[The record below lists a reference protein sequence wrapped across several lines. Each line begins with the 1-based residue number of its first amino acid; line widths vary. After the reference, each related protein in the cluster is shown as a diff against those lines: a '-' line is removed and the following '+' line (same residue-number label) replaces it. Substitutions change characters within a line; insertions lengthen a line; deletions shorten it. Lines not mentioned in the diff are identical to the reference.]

1 MRVGLN
7 ATCFNERPSGAKQRF
22 RGIYRALIERCRDI
36 EFVVY
41 EPRDCRVGE
50 WFAGAANVSVRRTP
64 LPSSGRFRRAFG
76 GLAYWRWA
84 LSRDRLDLFET
95 FHLPLVK
102 APHCPTILT
111 VHDARPVRR
120 EVPLVK
126 RVLYGRVLRQALRSA
141 DHVITVSETM
151 KEEIA
156 GIEPAAAVTSIYNG
170 IDPAPFQSASAAAAE
185 AMRVRYDLP
194 QDFILTVGHLEARKN
209 YLGLLRA
216 VAELRRAGKAISL
229 VIVGNDGGE
238 RAEIRR
244 EILRLGLT
252 DQVRMLEG
260 VSDQELQSLYAL
272 CTLVAFPS
280 FYEGFGIPVLEAMAA
295 RRPLVLSDTPV
306 FRELTESRGA
316 YFCPEDSAAIAAA
329 LARVL
334 DSPQR
339 QQELIAYGV
348 ERIRAFEFA
357 KLAGEVEQLYRNIL
371 AQADRPSL

>member
-22 RGIYRALIERCRDI
+22 TGIYGALVERCRDV
-36 EFVVY
+36 EFVIY

-50 WFAGAANVSVRRTP
+50 WFAGAPNVSVRRTP

-84 LSRDRLDLFET
+84 LSCDRLDLFET

-102 APHCPTILT
+102 APDCPTILT

-126 RVLYGRVLRQALRSA
+126 RLLYGRVLRQALRRA

-151 KEEIA
+151 KREIA
-156 GIEPAAAVTSIYNG
+156 AIEPSAAVITIYNG
-170 IDPAPFQSASAAAAE
+170 IDPKPFAAADGNAE
-185 AMRVRYDLP
+185 AMRARHRLP
-194 QDFILTVGHLEARKN
+194 AEFILAVGHLEGRKN
-209 YLGLLRA
+209 YVRLIQA
-216 VAELRRAGKAISL
+216 VAELRATGRAISL
-229 VIVGNDGGE
+229 VIVGNDGGARTE
-238 RAEIRR
+238 VRAETA
-244 EILRLGLT
+244 RLGLA
-252 DQVRMLEG
+252 DQVTILEG
-260 VSDQELQSLYAL
+260 VSDQELQSLYAS

-306 FRELTESRGA
+306 FRELTEDRGA
-316 YFCPEDSAAIAAA
+316 YFPPDDSGAIAAAIAAI
-329 LARVL
+329 L
-334 DSPQR
+334 DSPRR
-339 QQELIAYGV
+339 QQELVTYGV

-357 KLAGEVEQLYRNIL
+357 RLAGQVEQLYRLIQPK
-371 AQADRPSL
+371 AGER

>member
-22 RGIYRALIERCRDI
+22 TGIYRALIERCRDT
-36 EFVVY
+36 EFVIY
-41 EPRDCRVGE
+41 EPRDCRVGD
-50 WFAGAANVSVRRTP
+50 WFAGAPNVSVRRTP

-76 GLAYWRWA
+76 SLAYWRWA

-95 FHLPLVK
+95 FHLPLVR
-102 APHCPTILT
+102 APNCPTILT

-126 RVLYGRVLRQALRSA
+126 RMLYGQVLRQALRRA

-151 KEEIA
+151 KQEIA
-156 GIEPAAAVTSIYNG
+156 RLEPSATVTTIYNG
-170 IDPAPFQSASAAAAE
+170 IDPEPFRGNPEALHASH
-185 AMRVRYDLP
+185 RLP
-194 QDFILTVGHLEARKN
+194 PEFILAVGHLEARKN
-209 YLGLLRA
+209 YVRLIEA
-216 VAELRRAGKAISL
+216 VGELRRAGKAISL

-244 EILRLGLT
+244 ETVRLGLT
-252 DQVRMLEG
+252 DHVRILEG
-260 VSDQELQSLYAL
+260 VSDLELQALYAL

-306 FRELTESRGA
+306 FRELTESQGA
-316 YFCPEDSAAIAAA
+316 YFPPEDSGAIAAA

-334 DSPQR
+334 DSPLR
-339 QQELIAYGV
+339 QQELVAYGV

-357 KLAGEVEQLYRNIL
+357 KLAGEVEQLYRTML
-371 AQADRPSL
+371 A

>member
-7 ATCFNERPSGAKQRF
+7 ATCFNERPSGAKRRF
-22 RGIYRALIERCRDI
+22 TGIYRALVERCPDI

-41 EPRDCRVGE
+41 EPRDCRVGD
-50 WFAGAANVSVRRTP
+50 WFAGAPNVSVRRTP

-95 FHLPLVK
+95 FHLPLVR
-102 APHCPTILT
+102 APDCPTILT

-126 RVLYGRVLRQALRSA
+126 RMLYGRVLRQALRRA

-151 KEEIA
+151 KQEIA
-156 GIEPAAAVTSIYNG
+156 AIEPSAMVTTIYNG
-170 IDPAPFQSASAAAAE
+170 IDPAPFVAANGNAE
-185 AMRVRYDLP
+185 ALRAKYHLP
-194 QDFILTVGHLEARKN
+194 PEFILAVGHLEARKN
-209 YLGLLRA
+209 YVRLIQA
-216 VAELRRAGKAISL
+216 VAELRRAGKKISL
-229 VIVGNDGGE
+229 VIVGNDGGA
-238 RAEIRR
+238 RAEIRA
-244 EILRLGLT
+244 ETLRLGLA
-252 DQVRMLEG
+252 DQVTILEG

-280 FYEGFGIPVLEAMAA
+280 FYEGFGIPLLEAMAA

-306 FRELTESRGA
+306 FRELTEGRGV
-316 YFCPEDSAAIAAA
+316 YFPPDDSGAIAAA

-334 DSPQR
+334 DSQQR
-339 QQELIAYGV
+339 RQELVAYGV

-357 KLAGEVEQLYRNIL
+357 RLAGEVEQLYRL
-371 AQADRPSL
+371 MQPETSKR

>member
-22 RGIYRALIERCRDI
+22 TGIYRALIERCRDI
-36 EFVVY
+36 EFVIY

-50 WFAGAANVSVRRTP
+50 WFAGAPNVSVRRTP
-64 LPSSGRFRRAFG
+64 LPSSGRFRRGLG
-76 GLAYWRWA
+76 GLPYWRLA
-84 LSRDRLDLFET
+84 LGRDRLDLFET
-95 FHLPLVK
+95 FHLPLVR
-102 APHCPTILT
+102 APNCPTILT

-126 RVLYGRVLRQALRSA
+126 RLLYGRVLRQALRRA

-151 KEEIA
+151 KQEIA
-156 GIEPAAAVTSIYNG
+156 EIEPSATVTTIYNG
-170 IDPAPFQSASAAAAE
+170 IDPGPFAAANGDAE
-185 AMRVRYDLP
+185 ALRARHRLP
-194 QDFILTVGHLEARKN
+194 PEFILAVGHLEARKN
-209 YLGLLRA
+209 YVGLVQA
-216 VAELRRAGKAISL
+216 VAELRRAGKTISL

-238 RAEIRR
+238 REEIRR
-244 EILRLGLT
+244 ETLRLGIT
-252 DQVRMLEG
+252 DQVMILEG
-260 VSDQELQSLYAL
+260 VSDLELQSLYAL

-306 FRELTESRGA
+306 FRELTEGRGA
-316 YFCPEDSAAIAAA
+316 YFPPEDSGAIAAAIAA
-329 LARVL
+329 VL

-339 QQELIAYGV
+339 QQELVAYGV

-357 KLAGEVEQLYRNIL
+357 RLAGQVEQLYRL
-371 AQADRPSL
+371 LQPQAIKV